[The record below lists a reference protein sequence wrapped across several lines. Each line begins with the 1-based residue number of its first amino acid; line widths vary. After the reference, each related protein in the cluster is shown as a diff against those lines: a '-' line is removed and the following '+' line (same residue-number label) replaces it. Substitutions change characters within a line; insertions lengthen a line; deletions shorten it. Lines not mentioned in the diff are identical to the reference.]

1 MDDDLRALLERVL
14 ADIARSAD
22 AYLGQRLSRHE
33 WARQMARTIGDGHRD
48 AYRLGRDTKDMD
60 PAARAFLAQAI
71 ADQVTY
77 LTGFSQDLR
86 REDMSAAL
94 MKARAALYAG
104 ALKGTYYRARFWP
117 WDLPFV
123 PTEGSECMVNCTC
136 TIDVTEAGDGTGLMA
151 WTLGEHAHAET
162 CPTCLD
168 RADKSPFSVKKRK
181 VT

>member
-1 MDDDLRALLERVL
+1 MDDDLRDLLERVL
-14 ADIARSAD
+14 ADIAHSVD
-22 AYLGQRLSRHE
+22 AYLGQRISRHE

-48 AYRLGRDTKDMD
+48 AYRLGTGTKDMS
-60 PAARAFLAQAI
+60 PEARAFLAQTI
-71 ADQVTY
+71 AAQVKY
-77 LTGFSQDLR
+77 LTGFTQDLR

-104 ALKGTYYRARFWP
+104 ALKATYYRARFWA

-151 WTLGEHAHAET
+151 WTLGSHAHAET

-168 RADKSPFSVKKRK
+168 RADKSPFPVKKRE
-181 VT
+181 VE

>member
-1 MDDDLRALLERVL
+1 MDDDLRDLLERVL
-14 ADIARSAD
+14 ADIAHSVD
-22 AYLGQRLSRHE
+22 AYLGQRISRHE

-48 AYRLGRDTKDMD
+48 AYRLGTGTKDMD
-60 PAARAFLAQAI
+60 PAARAYLARVV
-71 ADQVTY
+71 ADQVKY

-104 ALKGTYYRARFWP
+104 ALKATYYRAKYWQ

-136 TIDVTEAGDGTGLMA
+136 SIDVTEAGDDTGLMA

-162 CPTCLD
+162 CPTCLN
-168 RADKSPFSVKKRK
+168 RADDSPFTVRKR
-181 VT
+181 VA

>member
-1 MDDDLRALLERVL
+1 MDEELRALLERVL
-14 ADIARSAD
+14 ADIAASVD

-48 AYRLGRDTKDMD
+48 AYRLGTGTKDMD
-60 PAARAFLAQAI
+60 PAARAYLAQTI
-71 ADQVTY
+71 AAQVKY
-77 LTGFSQDLR
+77 LTGFAQDLR

-104 ALKGTYYRARFWP
+104 ALKATYYRAKYWQ

-136 TIDVTEAGDGTGLMA
+136 SIDVTEAGDDTGLMA

-162 CPTCLD
+162 CPTCLN
-168 RADKSPFSVKKRK
+168 RADDSPFTVRKR
-181 VT
+181 VA

>member
-14 ADIARSAD
+14 ADIARSVD

-48 AYRLGRDTKDMD
+48 AYRLGAGVKDMS
-60 PAARAFLAQAI
+60 PEARAFLASAI
-71 ADQVTY
+71 ADQVKY
-77 LTGFSQDLR
+77 LTGFSQDVR
-86 REDMSAAL
+86 SEHMTPAL

-136 TIDVTEAGDGTGLMA
+136 TIDVTDAGDDTGLMA

-162 CPTCLD
+162 CPTCLN
-168 RADKSPFSVKKRK
+168 RADDSPFTVRKR
-181 VT
+181 VA

>member
-1 MDDDLRALLERVL
+1 MDDDLRDLLERVL
-14 ADIARSAD
+14 ADIAHSVD
-22 AYLGQRLSRHE
+22 AYLGQRISRHE

-48 AYRLGRDTKDMD
+48 AYRLGTGTKDMD
-60 PAARAFLAQAI
+60 PAARAYLARVV
-71 ADQVTY
+71 ADQVKY

-104 ALKGTYYRARFWP
+104 ALKATYYRAKYWQ

-136 TIDVTEAGDGTGLMA
+136 SIDVTEAGDDTGLMA
-151 WTLGEHAHAET
+151 WMLGEHAHAET
-162 CPTCLD
+162 CPTCLN
-168 RADKSPFSVKKRK
+168 RADDSPFTVRKR
-181 VT
+181 VA

>member
-14 ADIARSAD
+14 ADIARSVD

-48 AYRLGRDTKDMD
+48 AYRLGAGVKDMS
-60 PAARAFLAQAI
+60 PEARAFLASAI
-71 ADQVTY
+71 ADQVKY
-77 LTGFSQDLR
+77 LTGFSQDVR
-86 REDMSAAL
+86 SEHMTPAL

-136 TIDVTEAGDGTGLMA
+136 TIDVTDAGDGTGLMA

-162 CPTCLD
+162 CPTCLN
-168 RADKSPFSVKKRK
+168 RADDSPFTVRKR
-181 VT
+181 VA

>member
-14 ADIARSAD
+14 ADIARSVD

-48 AYRLGRDTKDMD
+48 AYRLGAGVKDMS
-60 PAARAFLAQAI
+60 PEARAFLASAI
-71 ADQVTY
+71 ADQVKY
-77 LTGFSQDLR
+77 LTGFSQDVR
-86 REDMSAAL
+86 SEHMTPAL